1 MQQEILLNCR
11 NVFYMNKP
19 VIASESE
26 NYIYIAEAEP
36 ANIDLKKQIYIF
48 SKNNDNKLQYIMLND
63 YIDKAANIL
72 NLEERQELKNY
83 IV

>member
-1 MQQEILLNCR
+1 MREILLNCR
-11 NVFYMNKP
+11 NIFYMNKP
-19 VIASESE
+19 IFASESE
-26 NYIYIAEAEP
+26 NYIYIAETEP
-36 ANIDLKKQIYIF
+36 LNQDLKKQIYIF

-72 NLEERQELKNY
+72 NLEDRPELKNY

>member
-1 MQQEILLNCR
+1 MRDILLNCK
-11 NVFYMNKP
+11 NIFYLNKP
-19 VIASESE
+19 VFASESE
-26 NYIYIAEAEP
+26 NYIYIAETEP
-36 ANIDLKKQIYIF
+36 VNTDLKKQIYIF

-72 NLEERQELKNY
+72 NLEDRPELKNY

>member
-1 MQQEILLNCR
+1 MQEILLNCR
-11 NVFYMNKP
+11 NIFFLNKP

-36 ANIDLKKQIYIF
+36 VNTDLRKQIYIF
-48 SKNNDNKLQYIMLND
+48 DKNNDNKLKYICLND
-63 YIDKAANIL
+63 YIDKATNIL
-72 NLEERQELKNY
+72 NLEERPELKNY